1 MKTGQTNNGELA
13 VKSEEVNGD
22 SEGFMKTSTEH
33 AKNKSSGSTPVAYP
47 RKDSSEVINTR
58 DINIS
63 SPRHVDGG
71 ISDIPLTQ
79 AQTPS
84 S

>member
-1 MKTGQTNNGELA
+1 MKTVFAGNGELA
-13 VKSEEVNGD
+13 VKIEEVNGD
-22 SEGFMKTSTEH
+22 NDGFMKTSTEH
-33 AKNKSSGSTPVAYP
+33 AKNKSLGSTPVAYP
-47 RKDSSEVINTR
+47 RKDSSEVTNVR
-58 DINIS
+58 EINIS
-63 SPRHVDGG
+63 PPRHIDGG